1 MQLTTEKSYVSL
13 DMVKKFLLFFV
24 IFSAFLLS
32 SIPIYASDL
41 LTNSENRRIIVKY
54 KTGLSD
60 PERLKFH
67 RLNRLERI
75 SSIGRL
81 NIDVLSVKPEV
92 VNELILKMQGDPRV
106 SYVEE
111 DQIAT
116 VSEMTDD
123 PALLENRQGNL
134 YQIHAA
140 GGDVSAWNYSKG
152 SSSVLVAVVDTGI
165 DEDHPDLSGKVDKET
180 NCTDSYTPDDL
191 YGHGTHVAGIISA
204 DTNNHLGIAG
214 VGYNSRL
221 LNAKA
226 LSDSGSGYY
235 SWIADCI
242 SWAADNGADVINMS
256 LSGTA
261 YSRALED
268 AVNYAALKGAVLV
281 AAAGNS
287 GKSKPSYPAGFN
299 NVIAVGA
306 VDGQD
311 NKASFSNWGRW
322 VSVTAPGVSIYSTM
336 PNHPNRIGGQNY
348 GYMSGTSMASPH
360 VSGLAALLFGL
371 NGIEREQVISYIANY
386 ADRIS
391 GTGVYFLYG
400 RINALA
406 SLKAAAA
413 DFVTPTLG
421 AKEENITPTA
431 SYTVTPPVPTV
442 TPEPT
447 IIPPTT
453 STPTP
458 VPTDTPTPT
467 PVPPTEVPSNPWQRL
482 CGRYPWL
489 CK

>member
-1 MQLTTEKSYVSL
+1 
-13 DMVKKFLLFFV
+13 MVKKLLLFFV
-24 IFSAFLLS
+24 IFCAFLFS
-32 SIPIYASDL
+32 SIPIYASDF

-81 NIDVLSVKPEV
+81 NIDVLSVKPEA
-92 VNELILKMQGDPRV
+92 VNELILKVQGDPRV
-106 SYVEE
+106 SYAEE

-123 PALLENRQGNL
+123 PALLENKQGNL

-152 SSSVLVAVVDTGI
+152 SSNVLVAVVDTGI

-191 YGHGTHVAGIISA
+191 YGHGTHVAGIIA
-204 DTNNHLGIAG
+204 ANTNNHLGIAG

-287 GKSKPSYPAGFN
+287 GKSKLSYPAGFN

-306 VDGQD
+306 VDNKD
-311 NKASFSNWGRW
+311 NKASFSNYGRW
-322 VSVTAPGVSIYSTM
+322 ISVAAPGVSIYSSL
-336 PNHPNRIGGQNY
+336 PNHPNKIGGQNY
-348 GYMSGTSMASPH
+348 GYMSGTSMAAPH
-360 VSGLAALLFGL
+360 VSGLVALLFGI
-371 NGIEREQVISYIANY
+371 NGKREQVISYLENY

-406 SLKAAAA
+406 SLQAAVA

-421 AKEENITPTA
+421 TKEENITPTA

-447 IIPPTT
+447 IIPPTPT
-453 STPTP
+453 STPAPVSTNTP
-458 VPTDTPTPT
+458 VP
-467 PVPPTEVPSNPWQRL
+467 VPSETPSSPWLRM
-482 CGRYPWL
+482 CTRYPWL